1 MTRRSNESPNHLFVF
16 VILSGLAISST
27 PFILLFYDAH
37 ESLLVN
43 GQVKRFSSI
52 ILYVDHRYQSSD
64 HLFGKFDP
72 LPLVNW
78 QAIEAKLLQWF
89 YPSLCSAQNQ
99 ALTSDSGQILLDR
112 SSEQILDVKG
122 VSLTIA
128 AASANRETQ
137 SRQETIQVA
146 ETEKTVSSASAGS
159 LNLSDQPSAKDES
172 DLFEFLTRGQYHRR
186 AETDQ
191 ESAVTVTIGSS
202 SPNLSESLSKRSEQ
216 PSTESVLITQAFSEE
231 NLSGKASDLMPVDN
245 QTLDQSLPHSP
256 NSPSTRSLNP
266 SDQPSAKDE
275 SDLFEFLTQ
284 GQYHR
289 QSKTDQGSAATVTIG
304 SSSPNLSESLSKR
317 SEQPST
323 ESVLITQ
330 AFSGENLSGKASDL
344 MPLDSQTLDQS
355 LPHSPNSASTG
366 SLNLSDQPS
375 VEDDSDLRQFLTQ
388 GQYHR
393 RAETDQGS
401 AATVTISSSSPK
413 VITQIPAQEFFLPNT
428 RLAPFTTFST
438 PAIIDTWEIPTTT
451 IKLEIDSSGDRS
463 IAQIPAQEFLSA
475 DTQLAPFTI
484 PATPA
489 IIDILNDLELNQNII
504 NAPVFGIVTYKEIS
518 QLNLAQTGTSDFFIP
533 KDVPTVPV
541 PPVPEIIK
549 PEEEVPSQSPLTEEQ
564 LKIKDI
570 AVKSF
575 LESVAVRYPFIVNT
589 NDLLTIN
596 PYEYRPTILNFYVN
610 LTFDLDQYSLGN
622 QLNFKEF
629 NDPLLKNFNF
639 SYYPNNQQF
648 YWLYDNNVVIETNG
662 FHGNINYQGN
672 VITQKSRQTAIST
685 IPFFGVQTVFALPQ
699 AFESARGF
707 EKDNNNLN
715 ITSGAVEVVSPQG
728 VPGVPQVVFNINGEI
743 EVVSLDDTRKAST
756 FTEQGGGS
764 SFGNLDAE
772 NAPKFLQGFP
782 TINFQGLLDNKV
794 RLQIGQRIPLEN
806 LAKIGVTVGD
816 FFTTAGFNFN
826 QSFSSLPGVKTLQF
840 DKGFEDQLSRI
851 YASALN
857 LDSSQLQNN
866 DIVALM
872 SNPFLTQEQRDF
884 HYLNSLIWYSGG
896 QRAPEITTRSFEPE
910 THNWYRYI
918 FNYSQNRTLL
928 KYHPEKVELS
938 YTNVFANPGV
948 SLTVSPFLSDVDERQ
963 MVNATLGLA
972 LGGLFYLLNPNDIN
986 GALTTARQKYE
997 ENQAPESFS
1006 TQSTS
1011 ADRRAMNLR
1020 LNNSLQN
1027 ANLVSQLN
1035 QVSGSYTITDHVTP
1049 NSSLLFQ
1056 LRTGTYQRAVQ
1067 FFSREIGEWTP
1078 ESPLFFSVISPNDF
1092 GPLAYTGVN
1101 VPIEFTNIEPL
1112 NRTSFAF
1119 TKVQN
1124 SQGDVLFEQQLAV
1137 QSEAFT
1143 ALPIVGPGKAAD
1155 IEFGRIEISRFRQRE
1170 FEDTSYIGYLYLPA
1184 LEFILSG
1191 TSKGFSYS
1199 LSLGAWTNLYPQSS
1213 PQIDENISDLQE
1225 KTVGIFSSINLRWN
1239 FNNIWYNKN
1248 KQWETIISN
1257 SPFVNF
1263 SWNSSPNRLNIS
1275 SANFGNVFQFVRQNW
1290 NLTWFSNFSFSPQEL
1305 NAAAPRSS
1313 LGNISYFSSLN
1324 FSESSGLNIIFPI
1337 SFGDKVFY
1345 SVEATYPIIKDQKL
1359 GSTRLG
1365 FYYSN
1370 YSVATR
1376 GFDNQFEDPNYGLVI
1391 KYNNPSSLLS
1401 IEAYLGHSDSGFR
1414 GRIQSSINFKF

>member
-191 ESAVTVTIGSS
+191 ESAV
-202 SPNLSESLSKRSEQ
+202 
-216 PSTESVLITQAFSEE
+216 
-231 NLSGKASDLMPVDN
+231 
-245 QTLDQSLPHSP
+245 
-256 NSPSTRSLNP
+256 
-266 SDQPSAKDE
+266 
-275 SDLFEFLTQ
+275 
-284 GQYHR
+284 
-289 QSKTDQGSAATVTIG
+289 TVTIG

>member
-1 MTRRSNESPNHLFVF
+1 MARRTNESPNHLFVF

-172 DLFEFLTRGQYHRR
+172 DLFEFLTQGQYHRR

-191 ESAVTVTIGSS
+191 
-202 SPNLSESLSKRSEQ
+202 
-216 PSTESVLITQAFSEE
+216 
-231 NLSGKASDLMPVDN
+231 
-245 QTLDQSLPHSP
+245 
-256 NSPSTRSLNP
+256 
-266 SDQPSAKDE
+266 
-275 SDLFEFLTQ
+275 
-284 GQYHR
+284 
-289 QSKTDQGSAATVTIG
+289 GSAMTVTIG

-375 VEDDSDLRQFLTQ
+375 AKDESDLFEFLTR

-393 RAETDQGS
+393 RAETDQES
-401 AATVTISSSSPK
+401 AMTVTIGSSSPK

-648 YWLYDNNVVIETNG
+648 YWLYDNNVMIETNG

-756 FTEQGGGS
+756 FTEQGGDS
-764 SFGNLDAE
+764 YFGNLDAE

-1119 TKVQN
+1119 IKIQN
-1124 SQGDVLFEQQLAV
+1124 GEGDVLLKQQLAV
-1137 QSEAFT
+1137 KSEAFT

-1257 SPFVNF
+1257 SPLVNF

-1305 NAAAPRSS
+1305 NAAAPKSS

>member
-1 MTRRSNESPNHLFVF
+1 MTKRTNESPNHLFVF

-64 HLFGKFDP
+64 RLFDKFDP

-128 AASANRETQ
+128 EASANRETQ

-146 ETEKTVSSASAGS
+146 ETEKTVSSASTGS
-159 LNLSDQPSAKDES
+159 LNLSDQASAKDES
-172 DLFEFLTRGQYHRR
+172 DLFEFLTWGQYHRR

-191 ESAVTVTIGSS
+191 GSAVTVTIGSS
-202 SPNLSESLSKRSEQ
+202 SPSFSENISKHSEQSPTESLL
-216 PSTESVLITQAFSEE
+216 VTQAFSGE
-231 NLSGKASDLMPVDN
+231 NLSGKASDLMPVDS
-245 QTLDQSLPHSP
+245 QTPDQPHSP
-256 NSPSTRSLNP
+256 NSASTGSLNL

-289 QSKTDQGSAATVTIG
+289 QAKTDQESAMTVTTG
-304 SSSPNLSESLSKR
+304 SSSPSFSENISKH
-317 SEQPST
+317 SEQSPT

-355 LPHSPNSASTG
+355 LPHSPNSPSTG
-366 SLNLSDQPS
+366 SLNPSDQPS

-393 RAETDQGS
+393 QAKTDQES

-428 RLAPFTTFST
+428 RLATFTTFST

-622 QLNFKEF
+622 QLSFKEF

-764 SFGNLDAE
+764 YFGNLDAE

-986 GALTTARQKYE
+986 GALTIARQKYE

-1119 TKVQN
+1119 IKIQN
-1124 SQGDVLFEQQLAV
+1124 GEGDVLLKQQLAV

-1305 NAAAPRSS
+1305 NAAAPKSS

>member
-191 ESAVTVTIGSS
+191 ESA
-202 SPNLSESLSKRSEQ
+202 
-216 PSTESVLITQAFSEE
+216 
-231 NLSGKASDLMPVDN
+231 M
-245 QTLDQSLPHSP
+245 
-256 NSPSTRSLNP
+256 
-266 SDQPSAKDE
+266 
-275 SDLFEFLTQ
+275 
-284 GQYHR
+284 
-289 QSKTDQGSAATVTIG
+289 TVTIG

-622 QLNFKEF
+622 QLNFKDF
-629 NDPLLKNFNF
+629 NDPVLKNFNF

-764 SFGNLDAE
+764 YFGNLDAE

-1305 NAAAPRSS
+1305 NAAAPKSS

>member
-64 HLFGKFDP
+64 RLFDKFDP

-172 DLFEFLTRGQYHRR
+172 DLFEFLT
-186 AETDQ
+186 
-191 ESAVTVTIGSS
+191 
-202 SPNLSESLSKRSEQ
+202 
-216 PSTESVLITQAFSEE
+216 
-231 NLSGKASDLMPVDN
+231 
-245 QTLDQSLPHSP
+245 
-256 NSPSTRSLNP
+256 
-266 SDQPSAKDE
+266 
-275 SDLFEFLTQ
+275 Q

-355 LPHSPNSASTG
+355 LPHSPNSPSTG
-366 SLNLSDQPS
+366 SLNPSDQPS

-393 RAETDQGS
+393 QAKTDQES

-428 RLAPFTTFST
+428 RLATFTTFST

-622 QLNFKEF
+622 QLNFKDF
-629 NDPLLKNFNF
+629 NDPVLKNFNF

-764 SFGNLDAE
+764 YFGNLDAE

-1119 TKVQN
+1119 IKIQN
-1124 SQGDVLFEQQLAV
+1124 GEGDVLLKQQLAV

-1305 NAAAPRSS
+1305 NAAAPKSS

>member
-1 MTRRSNESPNHLFVF
+1 MAKQANQSSNHLFC
-16 VILSGLAISST
+16 VILSGVAIGLT
-27 PFILLFYDAH
+27 PFILLFYDAR
-37 ESLLVN
+37 ELL
-43 GQVKRFSSI
+43 
-52 ILYVDHRYQSSD
+52 
-64 HLFGKFDP
+64 
-72 LPLVNW
+72 
-78 QAIEAKLLQWF
+78 
-89 YPSLCSAQNQ
+89 
-99 ALTSDSGQILLDR
+99 
-112 SSEQILDVKG
+112 
-122 VSLTIA
+122 
-128 AASANRETQ
+128 
-137 SRQETIQVA
+137 A
-146 ETEKTVSSASAGS
+146 ETGKTVSSASTGS
-159 LNLSDQPSAKDES
+159 LSPSGQPSAKDDS
-172 DLFEFLTRGQYHRR
+172 DLFEFLTQGQHHRQ

-191 ESAVTVTIGSS
+191 ESAVTVTISS
-202 SPNLSESLSKRSEQ
+202 
-216 PSTESVLITQAFSEE
+216 F
-231 NLSGKASDLMPVDN
+231 
-245 QTLDQSLPHSP
+245 
-256 NSPSTRSLNP
+256 
-266 SDQPSAKDE
+266 
-275 SDLFEFLTQ
+275 
-284 GQYHR
+284 
-289 QSKTDQGSAATVTIG
+289 
-304 SSSPNLSESLSKR
+304 
-317 SEQPST
+317 
-323 ESVLITQ
+323 
-330 AFSGENLSGKASDL
+330 
-344 MPLDSQTLDQS
+344 
-355 LPHSPNSASTG
+355 
-366 SLNLSDQPS
+366 
-375 VEDDSDLRQFLTQ
+375 
-388 GQYHR
+388 
-393 RAETDQGS
+393 
-401 AATVTISSSSPK
+401 SPK
-413 VITQIPAQEFFLPNT
+413 IFTQIPAQEFLSADT
-428 RLAPFTTFST
+428 RIARFTISAK
-438 PAIIDTWEIPTTT
+438 PAIGNTWKIPTTT
-451 IKLEIDSSGDRS
+451 IKLKVDSAGNRS
-463 IAQIPAQEFLSA
+463 MTQILAQEFLSA

-489 IIDILNDLELNQNII
+489 ISDILNDLESNQNII
-504 NAPVFGIVTYKEIS
+504 NAPVFSVVTDKEIS
-518 QLNLAQTGTSDFFIP
+518 QLNLAQTGNPDFFTP
-533 KDVPTVPV
+533 KDVPTVPA

-549 PEEEVPSQSPLTEEQ
+549 PDEEVPSQSPLTEEQ
-564 LKIKDI
+564 LKIKDL

-575 LESVAVRYPFIVNT
+575 LENVAIRYPFIVNT

-596 PYEYRPTILNFYVN
+596 PYEYKPTILNLYVN
-610 LTFDLDQYSLGN
+610 LAFDLDRYSLGN
-622 QLNFKEF
+622 KLNFEEF
-629 NDPLLKNFNF
+629 NDPILKNFNL
-639 SYYPNNQQF
+639 SYYPDNQQF
-648 YWLYDNNVVIETNG
+648 YWLYDNNVVIETSG

-672 VITQKSRQTAIST
+672 VITQKHRQTAIST

-699 AFESARGF
+699 AFESVTGF

-728 VPGVPQVVFNINGEI
+728 VLGVTQVVFNIDGEI

-756 FTEQGGGS
+756 FTEEGGGS
-764 SFGNLDAE
+764 YFGNLDAE

-782 TINFQGLLDNKV
+782 TVNFQGLLDNRV
-794 RLQIGQRIPLEN
+794 RLQLGQRIPLEN
-806 LAKIGVTVGD
+806 LAQIGVTVGD
-816 FFTTAGFNFN
+816 FFTTVGFNFN
-826 QSFSSLPGVKTLQF
+826 QSLSSLPGVKTLQF

-851 YASALN
+851 YANAFN

-896 QRAPEITTRSFEPE
+896 QRAPEITTRSFDPE
-910 THNWYRYI
+910 NHNWYRYI

-948 SLTVSPFLSDVDERQ
+948 SLTVSPFLSDVDEKQ

-986 GALTTARQKYE
+986 GTLTTARKKYE

-1027 ANLVSQLN
+1027 ANLVSKLN

-1101 VPIEFTNIEPL
+1101 IPIEFTNIEPL

-1137 QSEAFT
+1137 KSQAFT

-1170 FEDTSYIGYLYLPA
+1170 LEDTSYIGYLYLPA

-1191 TSKGFSYS
+1191 TSNGFSYS

-1213 PQIDENISDLQE
+1213 PQIEENISDLQE
-1225 KTVGIFSSINLRWN
+1225 KTIGIFSNINLRYN

-1248 KQWETIISN
+1248 KQWRTIISN
-1257 SPFVNF
+1257 SPFINL
-1263 SWNSSPNRLNIS
+1263 SWNSDPNRLNIS

-1305 NAAAPRSS
+1305 NAAAPESS

-1337 SFGDKVFY
+1337 AFGNQVFY
-1345 SVEATYPIIKDQKL
+1345 SVEATYPIVKDQKL

-1391 KYNNPSSLLS
+1391 KYNNPSSLLA

-1414 GRIQSSINFKF
+1414 GRIQTSINFEF

>member
-128 AASANRETQ
+128 EASANRETQ

-146 ETEKTVSSASAGS
+146 ETEKTVSSASTGS
-159 LNLSDQPSAKDES
+159 LNLSDQASAKDES
-172 DLFEFLTRGQYHRR
+172 DLFEFLTWGQYHRR

-191 ESAVTVTIGSS
+191 GSAVTVTIGSS
-202 SPNLSESLSKRSEQ
+202 SPSFSENISKHSEQSPTESLL
-216 PSTESVLITQAFSEE
+216 V
-231 NLSGKASDLMPVDN
+231 
-245 QTLDQSLPHSP
+245 
-256 NSPSTRSLNP
+256 
-266 SDQPSAKDE
+266 
-275 SDLFEFLTQ
+275 
-284 GQYHR
+284 
-289 QSKTDQGSAATVTIG
+289 
-304 SSSPNLSESLSKR
+304 
-317 SEQPST
+317 
-323 ESVLITQ
+323 TQ

-355 LPHSPNSASTG
+355 LPHSPNSPSTG
-366 SLNLSDQPS
+366 SLNPSDQPS

-393 RAETDQGS
+393 QAKTDQES

-428 RLAPFTTFST
+428 RLATFTTFST

-622 QLNFKEF
+622 QLSFKEF

-782 TINFQGLLDNKV
+782 TINFQGLLDNRV

-1305 NAAAPRSS
+1305 NAAAPKSS

>member
-1 MTRRSNESPNHLFVF
+1 M
-16 VILSGLAISST
+16 
-27 PFILLFYDAH
+27 LFYDAH

-52 ILYVDHRYQSSD
+52 VLYVDDRYQSSD
-64 HLFGKFDP
+64 RLFDKFDP

-89 YPSLCSAQNQ
+89 YPSLCSCSAQNQ
-99 ALTSDSGQILLDR
+99 ALISDSGQILLDR

-122 VSLTIA
+122 VSITVA
-128 AASANRETQ
+128 AASANRETE

-146 ETEKTVSSASAGS
+146 ETGKTVSSASTGS
-159 LNLSDQPSAKDES
+159 LNLSAQPSAKDES
-172 DLFEFLTRGQYHRR
+172 DLFEFLTQGQYHRR

-191 ESAVTVTIGSS
+191 DSAVTVTIGSS

-216 PSTESVLITQAFSEE
+216 LSTETQAF
-231 NLSGKASDLMPVDN
+231 
-245 QTLDQSLPHSP
+245 
-256 NSPSTRSLNP
+256 
-266 SDQPSAKDE
+266 
-275 SDLFEFLTQ
+275 LFEFLTQ

-289 QSKTDQGSAATVTIG
+289 Q
-304 SSSPNLSESLSKR
+304 
-317 SEQPST
+317 
-323 ESVLITQ
+323 
-330 AFSGENLSGKASDL
+330 
-344 MPLDSQTLDQS
+344 
-355 LPHSPNSASTG
+355 
-366 SLNLSDQPS
+366 
-375 VEDDSDLRQFLTQ
+375 
-388 GQYHR
+388 
-393 RAETDQGS
+393 AETDQES

-413 VITQIPAQEFFLPNT
+413 VITQIPDQEFFLPNT

-438 PAIIDTWEIPTTT
+438 SAISNTWETPATT
-451 IKLEIDSSGDRS
+451 IKLEVDSSS
-463 IAQIPAQEFLSA
+463 NSAMTQIPDQEFLLA
-475 DTQLAPFTI
+475 DIRLAPFTI
-484 PATPA
+484 SATLA
-489 IIDILNDLELNQNII
+489 ISNILNDLELNQNII

-518 QLNLAQTGTSDFFIP
+518 QLNFAQTGNSDFFTP

-549 PEEEVPSQSPLTEEQ
+549 PDEQVPRQSPLTEEQ
-564 LKIKDI
+564 LKIKDL

-596 PYEYRPTILNFYVN
+596 PYKYRPTILNSYFN
-610 LTFDLDQYSLGN
+610 LNFDLDRYSLGN
-622 QLNFKEF
+622 QVNFEEF
-629 NDPLLKNFNF
+629 NDPLITRFNF
-639 SYYPNNQQF
+639 SYYPDDHQF
-648 YWLYDNNVVIETNG
+648 YWLYNNNVVIETSG

-699 AFESARGF
+699 AFESATGF

-715 ITSGAVEVVSPQG
+715 ITSGAVEVISPQG
-728 VPGVPQVVFNINGEI
+728 VPAVPQVVFNINGEI

-756 FTEQGGGS
+756 FTEEGGGS
-764 SFGNLDAE
+764 YFGNLDAE

-782 TINFQGLLDNKV
+782 TVNFQGLLDNEV
-794 RLQIGQRIPLEN
+794 RLQIGQRIPPEN
-806 LAKIGVTVGD
+806 LAQIGVTVGD

-826 QSFSSLPGVKTLQF
+826 QSFSSLPGIKTLQF

-851 YASALN
+851 YANALN

-872 SNPFLTQEQRDF
+872 SNPFLTQDQRDF

-896 QRAPEITTRSFEPE
+896 QRAPEITTRSFDPE
-910 THNWYRYI
+910 NYNWYRYI

-928 KYHPEKVELS
+928 KYHPKKVELS

-948 SLTVSPFLSDVDERQ
+948 SLTVSPFLSDVDEKQ

-1078 ESPLFFSVISPNDF
+1078 ESPLFFSVISTNDF
-1092 GPLAYTGVN
+1092 GLLAYTGVN
-1101 VPIEFTNIEPL
+1101 VPIQFTNIEPL
-1112 NRTSFAF
+1112 NRTNFAF

-1155 IEFGRIEISRFRQRE
+1155 IEFGRIEISRFRQRD

-1213 PQIDENISDLQE
+1213 PQIEENISDLQE
-1225 KTVGIFSSINLRWN
+1225 KTIGIFSNIDLKWN
-1239 FNNIWYNKN
+1239 FNNIWYNEN
-1248 KQWETIISN
+1248 KQWQTIISN
-1257 SPFVNF
+1257 SLFVNVG
-1263 SWNSSPNRLNIS
+1263 WNSNSNRLNIS
-1275 SANFGNVFQFVRQNW
+1275 RANFGNVFQFVKPNW
-1290 NLTWFSNFSFSPQEL
+1290 NLTWFNNFSFSPQEL
-1305 NAAAPRSS
+1305 NAAVPKSS
-1313 LGNISYFSSLN
+1313 LGNISYFSSFN

-1414 GRIQSSINFKF
+1414 GRIQTSINFKF

>member
-191 ESAVTVTIGSS
+191 ESA
-202 SPNLSESLSKRSEQ
+202 
-216 PSTESVLITQAFSEE
+216 
-231 NLSGKASDLMPVDN
+231 M
-245 QTLDQSLPHSP
+245 
-256 NSPSTRSLNP
+256 
-266 SDQPSAKDE
+266 
-275 SDLFEFLTQ
+275 
-284 GQYHR
+284 
-289 QSKTDQGSAATVTIG
+289 TVTIG

-629 NDPLLKNFNF
+629 NDPVLKNFNF

-764 SFGNLDAE
+764 YFGNLDAE

-1119 TKVQN
+1119 IKIQN
-1124 SQGDVLFEQQLAV
+1124 GEGDVLLKQQLAV

-1305 NAAAPRSS
+1305 NAAAPKSS

>member
-1 MTRRSNESPNHLFVF
+1 MARRSNESPNHLFVF

-172 DLFEFLTRGQYHRR
+172 DLFEFLTQGQYHRR

-191 ESAVTVTIGSS
+191 
-202 SPNLSESLSKRSEQ
+202 
-216 PSTESVLITQAFSEE
+216 
-231 NLSGKASDLMPVDN
+231 
-245 QTLDQSLPHSP
+245 
-256 NSPSTRSLNP
+256 
-266 SDQPSAKDE
+266 
-275 SDLFEFLTQ
+275 
-284 GQYHR
+284 
-289 QSKTDQGSAATVTIG
+289 GSAMTVTIG

-375 VEDDSDLRQFLTQ
+375 AKDESDLFEFLTR

-393 RAETDQGS
+393 RAETDQES
-401 AATVTISSSSPK
+401 AMTVTIGSSSPK

-428 RLAPFTTFST
+428 RLAPFTTFSTPAIIDTWEIPTTTIKLEIDSSGDRSIAQIPAQEFLSADTQLAPFTTFSTPAIIDTWEIPTTTIKLEIDSSGDRSIAQIPAQEFLSADTQLAPFTTFST

-648 YWLYDNNVVIETNG
+648 YWLYDNNVMIETNG

-756 FTEQGGGS
+756 FTEQGGDS
-764 SFGNLDAE
+764 YFGNLDAE

-1119 TKVQN
+1119 IKIQN
-1124 SQGDVLFEQQLAV
+1124 GEGDVLLKQQLAV

-1257 SPFVNF
+1257 SPLVNF

-1305 NAAAPRSS
+1305 NAAAPKSS

>member
-1 MTRRSNESPNHLFVF
+1 MTRRANESPNHLFVF

-191 ESAVTVTIGSS
+191 ESA
-202 SPNLSESLSKRSEQ
+202 
-216 PSTESVLITQAFSEE
+216 
-231 NLSGKASDLMPVDN
+231 M
-245 QTLDQSLPHSP
+245 
-256 NSPSTRSLNP
+256 
-266 SDQPSAKDE
+266 
-275 SDLFEFLTQ
+275 
-284 GQYHR
+284 
-289 QSKTDQGSAATVTIG
+289 TVTIG

-413 VITQIPAQEFFLPNT
+413 VITQIPAQEFFLPNTRLAPFTTFSTPAIIDTWEIPTTTIKLEIDSSGDRSIAQIPAQEFLSADTQLAPFTIPATPAIIDTWEIPTTTIKLEIDSSGDRSIAQIPAQEFFLPNT

-629 NDPLLKNFNF
+629 NDPVLKNFNF

-756 FTEQGGGS
+756 FTEQGGDS
-764 SFGNLDAE
+764 YFGNLDAE

-1119 TKVQN
+1119 IKIQN
-1124 SQGDVLFEQQLAV
+1124 GEGDVLLKQQLAV

-1257 SPFVNF
+1257 SPLVNF

-1305 NAAAPRSS
+1305 NAAAPKSS

>member
-216 PSTESVLITQAFSEE
+216 PSTESVLITQAFSE
-231 NLSGKASDLMPVDN
+231 
-245 QTLDQSLPHSP
+245 
-256 NSPSTRSLNP
+256 
-266 SDQPSAKDE
+266 
-275 SDLFEFLTQ
+275 
-284 GQYHR
+284 
-289 QSKTDQGSAATVTIG
+289 
-304 SSSPNLSESLSKR
+304 
-317 SEQPST
+317 
-323 ESVLITQ
+323 
-330 AFSGENLSGKASDL
+330 ENLSGKASDL

>member
-191 ESAVTVTIGSS
+191 ESAV
-202 SPNLSESLSKRSEQ
+202 
-216 PSTESVLITQAFSEE
+216 
-231 NLSGKASDLMPVDN
+231 
-245 QTLDQSLPHSP
+245 
-256 NSPSTRSLNP
+256 
-266 SDQPSAKDE
+266 
-275 SDLFEFLTQ
+275 
-284 GQYHR
+284 
-289 QSKTDQGSAATVTIG
+289 TVTIG

-622 QLNFKEF
+622 QLSFKEF

>member
-1 MTRRSNESPNHLFVF
+1 MTRRANESPNHLFVF

-159 LNLSDQPSAKDES
+159 LNLSDQASAKDES

-191 ESAVTVTIGSS
+191 ESAVI
-202 SPNLSESLSKRSEQ
+202 
-216 PSTESVLITQAFSEE
+216 
-231 NLSGKASDLMPVDN
+231 
-245 QTLDQSLPHSP
+245 
-256 NSPSTRSLNP
+256 
-266 SDQPSAKDE
+266 
-275 SDLFEFLTQ
+275 
-284 GQYHR
+284 
-289 QSKTDQGSAATVTIG
+289 VTIG

-330 AFSGENLSGKASDL
+330 AFSGENLSGRASDL
-344 MPLDSQTLDQS
+344 MPVDSQTLDQS
-355 LPHSPNSASTG
+355 LPHSPNSPSTR
-366 SLNLSDQPS
+366 SLNPSDQPS

-393 RAETDQGS
+393 QAKTDQGS
-401 AATVTISSSSPK
+401 AATVTISSSSAK

-622 QLNFKEF
+622 QLNFKDF
-629 NDPLLKNFNF
+629 NDPVLKNFNF

-672 VITQKSRQTAIST
+672 VITQKHRQTAIST

-764 SFGNLDAE
+764 YFGNLDAE

-1305 NAAAPRSS
+1305 NAAAPKSS

>member
-191 ESAVTVTIGSS
+191 ESAMTVTIGSS

-231 NLSGKASDLMPVDN
+231 NLSGKASDLMPVDS

-266 SDQPSAKDE
+266 
-275 SDLFEFLTQ
+275 
-284 GQYHR
+284 
-289 QSKTDQGSAATVTIG
+289 
-304 SSSPNLSESLSKR
+304 
-317 SEQPST
+317 
-323 ESVLITQ
+323 
-330 AFSGENLSGKASDL
+330 
-344 MPLDSQTLDQS
+344 
-355 LPHSPNSASTG
+355 
-366 SLNLSDQPS
+366 SDQPS

-756 FTEQGGGS
+756 FTEQGGDS
-764 SFGNLDAE
+764 YFGNLDAE

-1119 TKVQN
+1119 IKIQN
-1124 SQGDVLFEQQLAV
+1124 GEGDVLLKQQLAV
-1137 QSEAFT
+1137 KSEAFT

-1257 SPFVNF
+1257 SPLVNF

-1305 NAAAPRSS
+1305 NAAAPKSS

>member
-1 MTRRSNESPNHLFVF
+1 MTRRANESPNHLFVF

-191 ESAVTVTIGSS
+191 ESA
-202 SPNLSESLSKRSEQ
+202 
-216 PSTESVLITQAFSEE
+216 
-231 NLSGKASDLMPVDN
+231 M
-245 QTLDQSLPHSP
+245 
-256 NSPSTRSLNP
+256 
-266 SDQPSAKDE
+266 
-275 SDLFEFLTQ
+275 
-284 GQYHR
+284 
-289 QSKTDQGSAATVTIG
+289 TVTIG

-622 QLNFKEF
+622 QLSFKEF

-1119 TKVQN
+1119 IKIQN
-1124 SQGDVLFEQQLAV
+1124 GEGDVLLKQQLAV

-1305 NAAAPRSS
+1305 NAAAPKSS

>member
-1 MTRRSNESPNHLFVF
+1 MTKRTNESPNHLFVF

-64 HLFGKFDP
+64 RLFDKFDP

-128 AASANRETQ
+128 EASANRETQ

-146 ETEKTVSSASAGS
+146 ETEKTVSSASTGS
-159 LNLSDQPSAKDES
+159 LNLSDQASAKDES
-172 DLFEFLTRGQYHRR
+172 DLFEFLTWGQYHRR

-191 ESAVTVTIGSS
+191 GSAVTVTIGSS
-202 SPNLSESLSKRSEQ
+202 SPSFSENISKHSEQSPTESLL
-216 PSTESVLITQAFSEE
+216 VTQAFSGE
-231 NLSGKASDLMPVDN
+231 NLSGKASDLMPVDS
-245 QTLDQSLPHSP
+245 QTPDQPHSP
-256 NSPSTRSLNP
+256 NSASTGSLNL

-289 QSKTDQGSAATVTIG
+289 QAKTDQESAMTVTTG

-355 LPHSPNSASTG
+355 LPHSPNSPSTG

-393 RAETDQGS
+393 QAKTDQGS

-629 NDPLLKNFNF
+629 NDPVLKNFNF

-648 YWLYDNNVVIETNG
+648 YWLYNNNVVIETNG

-764 SFGNLDAE
+764 YFGNLDAE

-986 GALTTARQKYE
+986 GALTIARQKYE

-1119 TKVQN
+1119 IKIQN
-1124 SQGDVLFEQQLAV
+1124 GEGDVLLKQQLAV

-1305 NAAAPRSS
+1305 NAAAPKSS

>member
-1 MTRRSNESPNHLFVF
+1 M
-16 VILSGLAISST
+16 
-27 PFILLFYDAH
+27 
-37 ESLLVN
+37 
-43 GQVKRFSSI
+43 
-52 ILYVDHRYQSSD
+52 
-64 HLFGKFDP
+64 FGKFDP

-191 ESAVTVTIGSS
+191 ESA
-202 SPNLSESLSKRSEQ
+202 
-216 PSTESVLITQAFSEE
+216 
-231 NLSGKASDLMPVDN
+231 M
-245 QTLDQSLPHSP
+245 
-256 NSPSTRSLNP
+256 
-266 SDQPSAKDE
+266 
-275 SDLFEFLTQ
+275 
-284 GQYHR
+284 
-289 QSKTDQGSAATVTIG
+289 TVTIG

-428 RLAPFTTFST
+428 RLAPFTTFSTPAIIDTWEIPTTTIKLEIDSSGDRSIAQIPAQEFLSADTQLAPFTIPATPAIIDTWEIPTTTIKLEIDSSGDRSIAQIPAQEFLSADTQLAPFTIPAT

-629 NDPLLKNFNF
+629 NDPVLKNFNF

-756 FTEQGGGS
+756 FTEQGGDS
-764 SFGNLDAE
+764 YFGNLDAE

-1119 TKVQN
+1119 IKIQN
-1124 SQGDVLFEQQLAV
+1124 GEGDVLLKQQLAV

-1257 SPFVNF
+1257 SPLVNF

-1305 NAAAPRSS
+1305 NAAAPKSS

>member
-1 MTRRSNESPNHLFVF
+1 MTRRANESPNHLFVF

-191 ESAVTVTIGSS
+191 ESA
-202 SPNLSESLSKRSEQ
+202 
-216 PSTESVLITQAFSEE
+216 
-231 NLSGKASDLMPVDN
+231 M
-245 QTLDQSLPHSP
+245 
-256 NSPSTRSLNP
+256 
-266 SDQPSAKDE
+266 
-275 SDLFEFLTQ
+275 
-284 GQYHR
+284 
-289 QSKTDQGSAATVTIG
+289 TVTIG

-622 QLNFKEF
+622 QLNFKDF
-629 NDPLLKNFNF
+629 NDPVLKNFNF

-764 SFGNLDAE
+764 YFGNLDAE

-1119 TKVQN
+1119 IKIQN
-1124 SQGDVLFEQQLAV
+1124 GEGDVLLKQQLAV

-1257 SPFVNF
+1257 SPLVNF

-1305 NAAAPRSS
+1305 NAAAPKSS

>member
-216 PSTESVLITQAFSEE
+216 PSTESVLITQAFSE
-231 NLSGKASDLMPVDN
+231 
-245 QTLDQSLPHSP
+245 
-256 NSPSTRSLNP
+256 
-266 SDQPSAKDE
+266 
-275 SDLFEFLTQ
+275 
-284 GQYHR
+284 
-289 QSKTDQGSAATVTIG
+289 
-304 SSSPNLSESLSKR
+304 
-317 SEQPST
+317 
-323 ESVLITQ
+323 
-330 AFSGENLSGKASDL
+330 ENLSGKASDL

-622 QLNFKEF
+622 QLSFKEF